1 MIRGSLT
8 DLARDL
14 AGTLVGPDPG
24 FAGVATDS
32 RSLRPGEL
40 FVALRGP
47 HFDGHDFLGAAAGR
61 GAAAVVVERPLP
73 CKLPRLRVASSLRA
87 LGAMASAW
95 RARFEL
101 PVMAVTGSFGK
112 TTAKEMLAAI
122 AATRGAVLATHGN
135 LNNEIGLPLTLFGLG
150 AEHRVAVLE
159 LGANQAGEI
168 ARLTAIARPTVGLVT
183 GAGPAHLEGFGT
195 LEGVAHAKGELFA
208 GLSADATAVI
218 NADDPFLPVWR
229 DLAAGRRQVTFG
241 MTADADFSA
250 AQVAEGFQGGS
261 PQVSF
266 QLQTPDGAIDVRL
279 AVAGRHNVV
288 NALGAAAAAWAAG
301 FDLPAIASGLAD
313 VRGVPGRLGVIPGP
327 RGATIID
334 DSYNSNPAALR
345 AAIDYAVSLP
355 GEAWLVLGDMAE
367 LGPES
372 DRFHAAAGRYAREQG
387 VARLFAYGA
396 RAVAAAEAYRGGE
409 YCEDLD
415 ALAERLGAE
424 LHAGVN
430 LLVKGSR
437 SMRLERLVQKLTQPE
452 AR

>member
-14 AGTLVGPDPG
+14 AATLVGPDPG
-24 FAGVATDS
+24 YAGVATDT

-47 HFDGHDFLGAAAGR
+47 RFDGHDFLGDAAGR

-73 CKLPRLRVASSLRA
+73 CELPRLRVSSSLRA
-87 LGAMASAW
+87 LGAMAAAW

-101 PVMAVTGSFGK
+101 PVIAVTGSFGK

-122 AATRGAVLATHGN
+122 AASRGPVLATRGN

-168 ARLTAIARPTVGLVT
+168 ARLTAIARPTVGVVT

-208 GLSADATAVI
+208 GLPADATAVI
-218 NADDPFLPVWR
+218 NADDPFLPAWR
-229 DLAAGRRQVTFG
+229 NLAEGRRQLTFG
-241 MTADADFSA
+241 MAADADFRATAVSEA
-250 AQVAEGFQGGS
+250 FEGGA
-261 PQVSF
+261 PVVSF
-266 QLQTPDGAIDVRL
+266 RLHAPDGEVGVRL
-279 AVAGRHNVV
+279 AVAGRHNVL

-301 FDLPAIASGLAD
+301 FDLAAVAAGLAGA
-313 VRGVPGRLGVIPGP
+313 RGVPGRLGLLAGP
-327 RGATIID
+327 QGATLVD

-345 AAIDYAVSLP
+345 AAIDYVVNLP
-355 GEAWLVLGDMAE
+355 GEAWVVLGDMAE
-367 LGPES
+367 LGAES

-415 ALAERLGAE
+415 ALAARLAAE

-437 SMRLERLVQKLTQPE
+437 SMRLERLVQKLTQRE